1 MFELIGYSEYSE
13 DKKFAHLRCEC
24 DRTSTIFV
32 PFSDL
37 ESRSKNYCV
46 LKDGVELICPNC
58 GRKHT
63 DKYIP
68 LEPQTFSHI
77 NLPTCPTCGSTKVEK
92 ISTGKKLVG
101 FAAVGVFS
109 SNFGKTMR
117 CKQCGYKW

>member
-1 MFELIGYSEYSE
+1 MFNLVDYMEEEQGAL
-13 DKKFAHLRCEC
+13 LRCEC
-24 DRTSTIFV
+24 KRIKTIL
-32 PFSDL
+32 FSDL
-37 ESRSKNYCV
+37 ESRSENYCV